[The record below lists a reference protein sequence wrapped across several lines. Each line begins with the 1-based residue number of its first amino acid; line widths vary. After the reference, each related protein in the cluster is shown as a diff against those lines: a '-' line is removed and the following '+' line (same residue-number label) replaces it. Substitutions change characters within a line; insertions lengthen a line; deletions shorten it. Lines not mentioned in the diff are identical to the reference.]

1 MRLAEDAKPQVKL
14 LLLATFVTAILWF
27 LPYAEWLVYP
37 LRLFATFIHE
47 SSHAIVGALT
57 GSSVKS
63 LVIFPNGEGV
73 VLLTSYNW
81 FSSFLTSSAGYL
93 GTTICGAMLLVM
105 MRRNFPAKNS
115 LIILAS
121 FIGLATLLF
130 GLIVPLLNIS
140 DEAIT
145 FKQIA
150 FTFSAGSVLTATL
163 LLLAFKSSPKIQ
175 SFAVSFLAVQLVLNS
190 LFDLKALFMI
200 NAPLIGSNIQTDA
213 TNMERLTN
221 IPAIVWVLIWIA
233 LSVLII
239 SIALR
244 LYAVSQ
250 KDS

>member
-1 MRLAEDAKPQVKL
+1 MRIAKDAKLQVKL
-14 LLLATFVTAILWF
+14 LLLATLVTAVLWF
-27 LPYAEWLVYP
+27 LPYTEWLVYP
-37 LRLFATFIHE
+37 LRLFVTFVHE

-63 LVIFPNGEGV
+63 LVVFPNGEGV

-93 GTTICGAMLLVM
+93 GTAICGAILLAM

-115 LIILAS
+115 LILLAA

-130 GLIVPLLNIS
+130 GFIVPLFNVF

-150 FTFSAGSVLTATL
+150 FTFLAGSILTAVL
-163 LLLAFKSSPKIQ
+163 VFLALRCNPRIQ
-175 SFAVSFLAVQLVLNS
+175 NFAVAFLAVQLVLNS
-190 LFDLKALFMI
+190 LFDLKTLFMI
-200 NAPLIGSNIQTDA
+200 NAPLIGSNIHTDA
-213 TNMERLTN
+213 TNMEQLTN
-221 IPAIVWVLIWIA
+221 IPAIIWVLIWIA